1 MKILSKE
8 NDKYYVQ
15 HKEGSNMFIIKQNQN
30 HQEKDDLFNLILNL
44 DKKLAL
50 TRKAKNN
57 RKIKELIRLKKRPVN
72 FLKELGE
79 YVETN

>member
-1 MKILSKE
+1 
-8 NDKYYVQ
+8 
-15 HKEGSNMFIIKQNQN
+15 MFIIKQNQN